1 LAPGSPVPAAAEVS
15 LAGRAFQPADVT
27 VPAGAAVRWL
37 NDDSEGHTVTAV
49 DGSFNSGVLT
59 VGNEFT
65 ETFETP
71 GSFAYFCAI
80 HPEMRG
86 TVTVTE

>member
-1 LAPGSPVPAAAEVS
+1 
-15 LAGRAFQPADVT
+15 
-27 VPAGAAVRWL
+27 
-37 NDDSEGHTVTAV
+37 VTAV

-71 GSFAYFCAI
+71 GSFDYFCAI